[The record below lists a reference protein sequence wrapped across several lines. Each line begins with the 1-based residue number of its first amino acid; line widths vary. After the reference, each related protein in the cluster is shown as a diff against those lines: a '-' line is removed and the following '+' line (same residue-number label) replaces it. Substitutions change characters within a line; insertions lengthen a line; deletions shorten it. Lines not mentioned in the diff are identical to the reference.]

1 MHKIT
6 RLLIKLYYNK
16 ISKRRLKLNIDNYLD
31 EIDKVLKY
39 GNSWRSINHYQLH
52 YTTFYKFF
60 NRLVRYNIFK
70 KLHNKITKI
79 YYKKQL

>member
-16 ISKRRLKLNIDNYLD
+16 ISKRRLKLNIDHYLD

-39 GNSWRSINHYQLH
+39 G
-52 YTTFYKFF
+52 
-60 NRLVRYNIFK
+60 
-70 KLHNKITKI
+70 
-79 YYKKQL
+79 